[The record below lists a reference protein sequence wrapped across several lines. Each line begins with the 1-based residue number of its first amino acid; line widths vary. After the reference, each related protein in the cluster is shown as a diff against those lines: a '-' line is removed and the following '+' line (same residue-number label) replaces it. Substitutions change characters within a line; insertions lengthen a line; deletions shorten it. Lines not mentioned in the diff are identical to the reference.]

1 MPMHRE
7 PRGEASPLASSHPVT
22 IAWMKGRSRAYKLNT
37 RGSGKTAI
45 SVVYNERC
53 DMIAATAELGHDR
66 PDIAELRRGVSQKQF
81 GDALGRGHAWSLID
95 FASGAIELAPPF
107 RHPAN

>member
-1 MPMHRE
+1 MRRE

-66 PDIAELRRGVSQKQF
+66 PNIAESSVLEFLKSNSVMRWAEVT
-81 GDALGRGHAWSLID
+81 LGL
-95 FASGAIELAPPF
+95 
-107 RHPAN
+107 